1 MKILIKN
8 AIIVNEGKQNPG
20 SVLIENEQ
28 IAEIFEGTD
37 ENLLPDD
44 ADQTVDAS
52 GMYLLPGVID
62 DHVHFR
68 EPGLTHKA
76 DIESESRAAAAGGV
90 TSFMDMPN
98 VKPLTTN
105 LENLEEK
112 FHLAAEKSRVNYSF
126 FFGATNNNADLLPQL
141 DPKKICGV
149 KLFMG
154 SSTGNMLVDQKEA
167 LYEVFRKSPM
177 LIMTH
182 CEDSGIISQNLNRCK
197 ELYGEDPSVEHH
209 PEIRSEEACYRSSAL
224 AVSLARETGA
234 RLHIAHIST
243 ARELDLLS
251 NEALD
256 NAYSGHPLKQIT
268 GEACVAHLMYTQDDY
283 QTLGTRIK
291 CNPAI
296 KTSAD
301 RDALRQALTDG
312 RIDVVG
318 TDHAPHLLQE
328 KNGGCVKAV
337 SGMPM
342 VQFSLNCMLELA
354 DQGVLPLKRVVDL
367 MAHGPAT
374 LFDISRRGFIRKGYF
389 ADLVLVQPEL
399 PWTVTTD
406 CILSKCGWS
415 PLEGHTFNWKVKY
428 TFCNGHL
435 LYQNGQIDEQYRGK
449 ALTFER

>member
-8 AIIVNEGKQNPG
+8 ATIVNEGKEFKG
-20 SVLIENEQ
+20 SVLILDEEIAGVYTAEEELPAATDMDQ
-28 IAEIFEGTD
+28 II
-37 ENLLPDD
+37 
-44 ADQTVDAS
+44 DAS

-90 TSFMDMPN
+90 TSYMDMPN

-112 FHLAAEKSRVNYSF
+112 FRLAAEKSKVNYSF

-141 DPKKICGV
+141 DKQKVCGV

-154 SSTGNMLVDQKEA
+154 SSTGNMLVDQKNA
-167 LYEVFRKSPM
+167 LYEVFRKSPV

-182 CEDSGIISQNLNRCK
+182 CEDSAVINENISRCK
-197 ELYGEDPSVEHH
+197 ALYGDDPSVEHH
-209 PEIRSEEACYRSSAL
+209 PEIRNAEACYRSSSL

-243 ARELDLLS
+243 AKELELFSDEPLLTAS
-251 NEALD
+251 YKRTD
-256 NAYSGHPLKQIT
+256 KQIT
-268 GEACVAHLMYTQDDY
+268 AEACVAHLIYSDEDY
-283 QTLGTRIK
+283 QELGTRIK

-296 KTSAD
+296 KSRND
-301 RDALRQALTDG
+301 RDALRRALCDG

-318 TDHAPHLLQE
+318 TDHAPHLLSE
-328 KNGGCVKAV
+328 KKGGCLKAV

-342 VQFSLNCMLELA
+342 IQFSLNAMLELS
-354 DQGVLPLKRVVDL
+354 DEGVLPIERVVEL
-367 MAHGPAT
+367 MAHAPAA
-374 LFDISRRGFIRKGYF
+374 LFDIHRRGFIRKGYY
-389 ADLVLVQPEL
+389 ADLVLVQPGCD
-399 PWTVTTD
+399 WTVSTD
-406 CILSKCGWS
+406 NILSKCGWS
-415 PLEGHTFNWKVKY
+415 PLEGHTFHWKVKY

-435 LYQNGQIDEQYRGK
+435 LYDNGTIDEQYRGK

>member
-8 AIIVNEGKQNPG
+8 ATIVNEGKKFPG
-20 SVLIENEQ
+20 SVLISDEE
-28 IAEIFEGTD
+28 IAGIYTTQEDTPADTE
-37 ENLLPDD
+37 
-44 ADQTVDAS
+44 ADQVIDAT
-52 GMYLLPGVID
+52 GLYLLPGVID

-90 TSFMDMPN
+90 TSYMDMPN

-112 FHLAAEKSRVNYSF
+112 FRLAAEKSKVNYSF
-126 FFGATNNNADLLPQL
+126 FFGATNNNADQLPLLDRQ
-141 DPKKICGV
+141 KVCGV

-154 SSTGNMLVDQKEA
+154 SSTGNMLVDQKNA
-167 LYEVFRKSPM
+167 LYEVFRKSPV

-182 CEDSGIISQNLNRCK
+182 CEDSAVINQNISRCK
-197 ELYGEDPSVEHH
+197 ALYGEDPSVEHH
-209 PEIRSEEACYRSSAL
+209 PEIRNAEACYRSSSL

-243 ARELDLLS
+243 ARELELFSDQPLL
-251 NEALD
+251 NEH
-256 NAYSGHPLKQIT
+256 YERTGKQIT
-268 GEACVAHLMYTQDDY
+268 AEACVAHLIYSEEDY
-283 QTLGTRIK
+283 RTLGTRIK

-296 KTSAD
+296 KSLND
-301 RDALRQALTDG
+301 RDALRRALSEK

-318 TDHAPHLLQE
+318 TDHAPHLLSE
-328 KNGGCVKAV
+328 KNGGCLKAV

-342 VQFSLNCMLELA
+342 IQFSLNAMLELT
-354 DQGVLPLKRVVDL
+354 DQGVLTLERLVEL
-367 MAHGPAT
+367 MAHAPAA
-374 LFDISRRGFIRKGYF
+374 LFDIHRRGFIRKGYY
-389 ADLVLVQPEL
+389 ADMVLIQPDCA
-399 PWTVTTD
+399 WTVKPEN
-406 CILSKCGWS
+406 ILSKCGWS
-415 PLEGHTFNWKVKY
+415 PLEGHTFHWKVKY

-435 LYQNGQIDEQYRGK
+435 LYNNGTIDEQYRGK

>member
-8 AIIVNEGKQNPG
+8 ATIVNEGKKFQG
-20 SVLIENEQ
+20 SVLILDEEIAGVYTAEEELPAAADIDQ
-28 IAEIFEGTD
+28 II
-37 ENLLPDD
+37 
-44 ADQTVDAS
+44 DAS

-90 TSFMDMPN
+90 TSYMDMPN

-112 FHLAAEKSRVNYSF
+112 FRLAAEKSKVNYSF

-141 DPKKICGV
+141 DKQKVCGV

-154 SSTGNMLVDQKEA
+154 SSTGNMLVDQKNA
-167 LYEVFRKSPM
+167 LYEVFRKSPV

-182 CEDSGIISQNLNRCK
+182 CEDSAVINENISRCK
-197 ELYGEDPSVEHH
+197 ALYGDDPSVEHH
-209 PEIRSEEACYRSSAL
+209 PEIRNAEACYRSSSL

-243 ARELDLLS
+243 AKELELFSDEPLLTAS
-251 NEALD
+251 YERT
-256 NAYSGHPLKQIT
+256 GKQIT
-268 GEACVAHLMYTQDDY
+268 AEACVAHLIYSDEDY
-283 QTLGTRIK
+283 RTLGTRIK

-296 KTSAD
+296 KSRSD
-301 RDALRQALTDG
+301 RDALRRALCDG

-318 TDHAPHLLQE
+318 TDHAPHLLSE
-328 KNGGCVKAV
+328 KNGGCLKAV

-342 VQFSLNCMLELA
+342 IQFSLNAMLELS
-354 DQGVLPLKRVVDL
+354 DEGVLPVERVVEL
-367 MAHGPAT
+367 MAHAPAS
-374 LFDISRRGFIRKGYF
+374 LFDIQRRGFIRKGYY
-389 ADLVLVQPEL
+389 ADLVLVQPSCD
-399 PWTVTTD
+399 WTVSTD
-406 CILSKCGWS
+406 NILSKCGWS
-415 PLEGHTFNWKVKY
+415 PLEGHTFHWKVKY

-435 LYQNGQIDEQYRGK
+435 LYNNGTIDEQYRGK